1 MQPSITFLY
10 ALAEADGAL
19 DKTRRHKKRQL
30 EDTLNLVLKKRRVR
44 NFLYLTLQGWW
55 VDSLLQSHR
64 IEVLACTTCTHKFM
78 HTHVYMYVYTY
89 TCACMISNII
99 CGCEYECVGYI
110 FKIIEYTY
118 MHASI
123 HIRSGCICLFVHIRN
138 LCCIVD
144 VYSNAHGGLL
154 QSALFESCD
163 EGEGGHILACNIHPP
178 HPFRHTYC
186 HDNDI
191 PWWR

>member
-1 MQPSITFLY
+1 MQPSIPFLS

-44 NFLYLTLQGWW
+44 NFLFLALQGWW
-55 VDSLLQSHR
+55 VDSFPQSHR
-64 IEVLACTTCTHKFM
+64 IEVLTCTICTHKF
-78 HTHVYMYVYTY
+78 TSTYVYKYVYTY

-110 FKIIEYTY
+110 FKTIEYAY

-123 HIRSGCICLFVHIRN
+123 HTCSGCICLFVHIRN
-138 LCCIVD
+138 LCFFVD

-154 QSALFESCD
+154 RSALFE
-163 EGEGGHILACNIHPP
+163 
-178 HPFRHTYC
+178 
-186 HDNDI
+186 
-191 PWWR
+191 